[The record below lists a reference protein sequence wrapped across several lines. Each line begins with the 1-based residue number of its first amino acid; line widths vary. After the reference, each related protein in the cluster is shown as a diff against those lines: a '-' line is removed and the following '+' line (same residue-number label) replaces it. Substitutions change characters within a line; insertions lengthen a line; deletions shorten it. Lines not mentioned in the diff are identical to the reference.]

1 VLTLDRAPGLRQD
14 GAPQAALI
22 WHVSDAVVDGRV
34 VGIRGR
40 TDLLTQGDGWR
51 LGETRLLEV
60 WQKEPAVTQRPALAQ
75 EPQLPLPAGAERRH
89 VATARPSI
97 FHQRRGPDERPAG

>member
-1 VLTLDRAPGLRQD
+1 MLCPDVLTLDRAPSLHQD
-14 GAPQAALI
+14 SAPQAALN

-40 TDLLTQGDGWR
+40 TELLTQGDGWR

-60 WQKEPAVTQRPALAQ
+60 RQKEAPVGQRPALAAREQ
-75 EPQLPLPAGAERRH
+75 EPPPPLPAGAERRH
-89 VATARPSI
+89 TARARPPSL
-97 FHQRRGPDERPAG
+97 H